1 MGSASSRP
9 QQMMAIERPP
19 YGVFKLVPAEEQALR
34 TIHDLLDKL
43 MGGDTLF
50 SLKSVLRSSGT
61 PCDSLFI
68 TMSSTLE
75 REFQLLKFPD
85 PLNPGGTQVVAF
97 MPANKYKGLAE
108 NPSGPRR
115 IVCEQIGFFALRFVT
130 LVSALAASV
139 AVNPATANVLYALGA
154 TNLSSSSGKYNPTFK
169 DPKLPGGPVTGGMRG
184 GEVSSSILRELLNP
198 EGGPSGPFRPVKVR
212 DDQIDERKLYYFHP
226 LNAVVIDTRRDLV
239 YCPLKDR
246 TGVMKISVELYM
258 NPMRNQTRNARFP
271 VNDGYRRNGYR
282 GDPRVDLRMDFRG
295 DFRGDPRGDPRGN
308 LRRYEG
314 GAGRTRRH
322 TRQRRI
328 GGANPLFLV
337 KLYQVYNCGGS
348 CPMTPIHSF
357 IMKPNGD
364 TYDQREYEA
373 SRPGNLLKSIPFSD
387 RVEKAL
393 SDSSKAGSFETV
405 SPNTIVRPIGTAS
418 FSPISKLDES
428 TLKRF
433 ESIHDAIKRGSAPAN
448 ERAFMLASTLGLSP
462 NGTKQTLKTMIC
474 EDKLQGLPMTSSVA
488 HSLLQSL
495 YVDLPTGDSD
505 FNSAAECAKVVQR
518 FVSDGLVDLGIPGG
532 GESPTT
538 FQHIK
543 FKKMSGGILES
554 ICRTQVT
561 GPRSVELEELK
572 QVFTNTYIQL
582 RDEYDAH
589 IQNVVAILQKIVN
602 FGDGL
607 TSSSITVERIFLEHN
622 AGAQAALNEVT
633 HQARRI
639 LAEHY
644 LKVESLYQGVLAN
657 LAKVQAGKNPT
668 VPNTS
673 NRLNKSADKLA
684 KEL

>member
-1 MGSASSRP
+1 
-9 QQMMAIERPP
+9 MMAIERPP
-19 YGVFKLVPAEEQALR
+19 YGVFKMVPAEEQALR

-130 LVSALAASV
+130 LVAALAASV

-154 TNLSSSSGKYNPTFK
+154 TNTSSSGKYNPTFK
-169 DPKLPGGPVTGGMRG
+169 DPKLPSGPSGGMRG
-184 GEVSSSILRELLNP
+184 GEVSSSILRELMNP
-198 EGGPSGPFRPVKVR
+198 EGGLSGSFRPVKVR

-246 TGVMKISVELYM
+246 TGVMKISVESYM

-271 VNDGYRRNGYR
+271 ANNGYRRW
-282 GDPRVDLRMDFRG
+282 DP
-295 DFRGDPRGDPRGN
+295 RGDPRGDPRWDPRLNGFRPEN
-308 LRRYEG
+308 RRYSG
-314 GAGRTRRH
+314 GRTRRH
-322 TRQRRI
+322 KRHS
-328 GGANPLFLV
+328 GGASPLFLV
-337 KLYQVYNCGGS
+337 KLYQVYNCGAS
-348 CPMTPIHSF
+348 CPMTPIHTV
-357 IMKPNGD
+357 IMKANGD
-364 TYDQREYEA
+364 TYDQKEYEA

-405 SPNTIVRPIGTAS
+405 SPNAIVRPVGNAS

-474 EDKLQGLPMTSSVA
+474 EDKLQGLPLTSSVA

-673 NRLNKSADKLA
+673 NRLDKTANKLA

>member
-1 MGSASSRP
+1 MIS
-9 QQMMAIERPP
+9 IERPP

-43 MGGDTLF
+43 MGADTMF
-50 SLKSVLRSSGT
+50 SLKSVLKSNGT

-85 PLNPGGTQVVAF
+85 PLNPGSTQVVAF

-130 LVSALAASV
+130 LIAALAASV
-139 AVNPATANVLYALGA
+139 SVNPATANVLYALGA
-154 TNLSSSSGKYNPTFK
+154 TNASSSGKYNPTFK

-184 GEVSSSILRELLNP
+184 GELPSSILRELLNP
-198 EGGPSGPFRPVKVR
+198 EGGQGGPFRPVKVN
-212 DDQIDERKLYYFHP
+212 DQIDERKLYYFHP

-246 TGVMKISVELYM
+246 TGVMKISVEPYADLT
-258 NPMRNQTRNARFP
+258 RNQTRNARFP
-271 VNDGYRRNGYR
+271 ANDRFRFNGFR
-282 GDPRVDLRMDFRG
+282 GDPRG
-295 DFRGDPRGDPRGN
+295 DFRGDPRGDFRGDPRQN

-314 GAGRTRRH
+314 GRTRRR
-322 TRQRRI
+322 TRQRRV

-337 KLYQVYNCGGS
+337 KLYQTYNCGGS
-348 CPMTPIHSF
+348 CPILPIHTF
-357 IMKPNGD
+357 IMKVNGD
-364 TYDQREYEA
+364 TYDQKEYEA
-373 SRPGNLLKSIPFSD
+373 RRSGNLLKSIPFSD

-393 SDSSKAGSFETV
+393 SDASKAGSFETQ
-405 SPNTIVRPIGTAS
+405 SPNAIVRPVGTAV
-418 FSPISKLDES
+418 FSPLSKLDDT

-433 ESIHDAIKRGSAPAN
+433 ESIQDAIKRGSAPSN

-474 EDKLQGLPMTSSVA
+474 EDKLQGIPLTSSVA

-518 FVSDGLVDLGIPGG
+518 FVSNGLVDLGIPGG

-589 IQNVVAILQKIVN
+589 IQTVLAILQKIVN
-602 FGDGL
+602 FGDGM
-607 TSSSITVERIFLEHN
+607 TSTSITVERIFLEHP
-622 AGAQAALNEVT
+622 AGAQAALNEVI
-633 HQARRI
+633 HQARAI

-657 LAKVQAGKNPT
+657 LAKVQAGKIPMI
-668 VPNTS
+668 PNTS
-673 NRLNKSADKLA
+673 NRLDKSANKLA